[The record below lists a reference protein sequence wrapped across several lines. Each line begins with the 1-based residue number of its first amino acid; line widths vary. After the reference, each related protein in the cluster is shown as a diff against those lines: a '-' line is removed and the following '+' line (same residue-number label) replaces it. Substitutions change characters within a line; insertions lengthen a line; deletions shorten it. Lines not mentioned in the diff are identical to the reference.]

1 MQVLDITEHEDGSA
15 TFHFDLT
22 SEETKLLLDW
32 AIKEAIKNGIKQGE
46 KVFDDI
52 R

>member
-22 SEETKLLLDW
+22 SEEVKLLLDW
-32 AIKEAIKNGIKQGE
+32 AIKEAIKNAIKLRE